1 LSKIARKVIG
11 QSQMASEFNDYKGS
25 PLCAFL
31 SRYIISDQ
39 RFFSFFCTER
49 HMNRVMALQ
58 QEVLCQRVWHISNNG
73 ITTHSDLH
81 VAAIHTLF
89 T

>member
-39 RFFSFFCTER
+39 RFFSFFLHRETHE
-49 HMNRVMALQ
+49 Q
-58 QEVLCQRVWHISNNG
+58 SDG
-73 ITTHSDLH
+73 TTARSTLPAC
-81 VAAIHTLF
+81 VAYK
-89 T
+89 